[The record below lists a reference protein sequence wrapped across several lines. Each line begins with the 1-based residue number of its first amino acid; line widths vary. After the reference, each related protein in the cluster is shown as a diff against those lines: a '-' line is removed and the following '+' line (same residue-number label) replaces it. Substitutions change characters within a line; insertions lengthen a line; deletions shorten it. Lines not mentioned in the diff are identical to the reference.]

1 MKLRRRLR
9 QIAKTHPRWGW
20 KKMFSF
26 VIGSN
31 LLLVST
37 NVALSQHYRYPFS
50 QIPPCGASANQTYC
64 QIPIEEWGPTS
75 HPHIERNVTRRQPR
89 AKPAPAPRPGPGR
102 VRPAPERVVTPTPA
116 PAPALIAPAEPTL
129 ADQIQPLNC
138 PRGFA
143 RIGETFYGG
152 TRCAPIPM
160 PSPAAGMQLPG
171 EPTTDTAVTPPESQ
185 PTAQPIFSDTE
196 PLSGPS
202 PPPQLGEAPP
212 PSQFNNTQAGVLANA
227 NWLDIMSV
235 GLGSSKSTV
244 RALAVAGALAATVGF
259 GGGAMLMP
267 LLKAWP

>member
-1 MKLRRRLR
+1 M
-9 QIAKTHPRWGW
+9 A
-20 KKMFSF
+20 
-26 VIGSN
+26 
-31 LLLVST
+31 
-37 NVALSQHYRYPFS
+37 
-50 QIPPCGASANQTYC
+50 PP
-64 QIPIEEWGPTS
+64 
-75 HPHIERNVTRRQPR
+75 
-89 AKPAPAPRPGPGR
+89 
-102 VRPAPERVVTPTPA
+102 
-116 PAPALIAPAEPTL
+116 EPTL

-185 PTAQPIFSDTE
+185 PTAQPIFNDTE

-227 NWLDIMSV
+227 NWLDIMSA

-259 GGGAMLMP
+259 GGGAILMP
-267 LLKAWP
+267 LLKAWR